1 MSERCP
7 EVRTIVAGDESMD
20 FCGLSDRPSGMK
32 ICLLVSGEE
41 CDIYNEY
48 LEELEQ
54 ARLLLG
60 VG

>member
-1 MSERCP
+1 MEERCP
-7 EVRTIVAGDESMD
+7 EVKTIRVGDESMD
-20 FCGLSDRPSGMK
+20 ICTLNDK
-32 ICLLVSGEE
+32 ICLLWSSNE